1 MTTQKHVIQL
11 AGEIGQKDSE
21 IYRISVYNVQEDP
34 SIASQVKTQ
43 FPHFVQE
50 DHTRFVEFVEKYY
63 EWMENR
69 GNTLH
74 YSHKIRDY
82 QDIDT
87 TIIDFTEQFFREF
100 LPYIPRDI
108 IVNKTQLLKHIKQFY
123 RAKGTE
129 KSFKLFFRILYNTNV
144 DFYYP
149 RVDILK
155 VSDGKWIQNKTI
167 RVFVTKGSGSNFQSR
182 RVRGLKSNSSAFV
195 ERVLL
200 VKEGSFS
207 AYELVLNRSSVTGS
221 FLPNETVVTQDDV
234 FDPNDEQRLG
244 REVAGI
250 ISPVP
255 IEISIREQGAKFEI
269 GQKFSINKEG
279 IGCEIVVDDI
289 DDTGGVTKMSIRK
302 YGLGYNLKF
311 PLTNIKLDSITSTT
325 SAYIDMELGAVI
337 DYPGYY
343 LNEDGHISTTKYL
356 HDGEYYQQFSY
367 VLYVDESPA
376 RFKQALKQL
385 IHPAGFKMFGGFRSQ
400 ELIKARAKIEKL
412 AGDLIQIMHSQIV
425 NAKAKIHSMLVS
437 RQDSFRGVYTSPL
450 GPSRRSIYRDRYRY
464 KPYPIR
470 PELNIEPT
478 SFWGNVDQEIPIGI
492 NRTEQYFGSR
502 DNLTNQKAIT
512 PISVFGDRGLT
523 PSNIEEELFQKTNI
537 LPDSVVRFE
546 STKIKVEMV
555 SFTETVSVG
564 EYASVT
570 FNAVNDTLDPCK
582 VIVFANEHVQQT
594 FDINSGSTPITWVSS
609 QPAQLSDNKTVL
621 NICIVDKHG
630 STYISDDLVMRVE

>member
-11 AGEIGQKDSE
+11 TNEIGQKDSE
-21 IYRISVYNVQEDP
+21 IYRISAYTVQEIP
-34 SIASQVKTQ
+34 AVASQVKTQ
-43 FPHFVQE
+43 FPQFVQE

-87 TIIDFTEQFFREF
+87 TVIDFTEQFFKEF

-108 IVNKTQLLKHIKQFY
+108 IVNKAQLLKHIKQFY

-167 RVFVTKGSGSNFQSR
+167 RVFVTKGVGSNFQSR
-182 RVRGLKSNSSAFV
+182 RIRGLKTNSSAFV

-200 VKEGSFS
+200 IKEGSFS
-207 AYELVLNRSSVTGS
+207 AYELVLNRSSITGP
-221 FLPNETVVTQDDV
+221 FLPNEVVITQDDV
-234 FDPNDEQRLG
+234 YDSNDQQRLSK
-244 REVAGI
+244 EVIGT
-250 ISPVP
+250 ISSVP
-255 IEISIREQGAKFEI
+255 TKISIRQSGKKFEI
-269 GQKFSINKEG
+269 GQKFSVNKEG
-279 IGCEIVVDDI
+279 IGCEVVVAGIGDDGDI
-289 DDTGGVTKMSIRK
+289 TKMSIRK

-311 PLTNIKLDSITSTT
+311 PLTNIKLDSNTSID
-325 SAYIDMELGAVI
+325 SAYIDLELGAVI

-343 LNEDGHISTTKYL
+343 LNEDGHISTTKFI

-376 RFKQALKQL
+376 RFRQALKQL

-400 ELIKARAKIEKL
+400 ELIKARTKIEKK
-412 AGDLIQIMHSQIV
+412 AGDFIRTMHSQIV
-425 NAKAKIHSMLVS
+425 GAKAKIHSMLVS
-437 RQDSFRGVYTSPL
+437 TQEISRGLHTATL

-464 KPYPIR
+464 KPYSIR
-470 PELNIEPT
+470 SELDAAPT
-478 SFWGNVDQEIPIGI
+478 SFWGNVDNEIPIGI
-492 NRTEQYFGSR
+492 NRTDQYFGSR
-502 DNLTNQKAIT
+502 NDLPNQKAIT

-523 PSNIEEELFQKTNI
+523 PRNIEQELFQKTNI
-537 LPDSVVRFE
+537 LPDSVVKFE
-546 STKIKVEMV
+546 STKIKVEVV

-564 EYASVT
+564 ENVAVT
-570 FNAVNDTLDPCK
+570 FNAVNDTFDSCK
-582 VIVFANEHVQQT
+582 VTVFAKEQIQQT
-594 FDINSGSTPITWVSS
+594 FDINSGSTSITWVSPW
-609 QPAQLSDNKTVL
+609 PAELSDNKTVV
-621 NICIVDKHG
+621 NICIVDKYG
-630 STYISDDLVMRVE
+630 STYISDDLVMNVE